1 MSPGVI
7 LRDARR
13 ARGLTQ
19 AALAERLGKS
29 QATIAELERPES
41 NRSSVDETLIERN
54 LALSPRERL
63 QAFEVAHAEVEQLR
77 ESMRRAKAR

>member
-1 MSPGVI
+1 VATLDEVLNALGFR
-7 LRDARR
+7 LALDAVPR
-13 ARGLTQ
+13 
-19 AALAERLGKS
+19 
-29 QATIAELERPES
+29 
-41 NRSSVDETLIERN
+41 RSSVDETLIERN